1 MRVMLQ
7 GYLQGANF
15 GDILF
20 AHMFYDKCKS
30 LGFDVDFYQYKD
42 YGIGDFC
49 RKELGYTR
57 HNSYLRNYKADAL
70 ILISGGCLW
79 DDRNRKGETRKR
91 FYRYVLPA
99 RLYQM
104 MGKPV
109 YCLGV
114 GGGPVDS
121 RFLRYEIVKML
132 NNASVIQFRDEATCR
147 VFEEYDV
154 KNKITVTS
162 DTAHIITSKMLKPL
176 NEKSELDILSRGRKK
191 ILIHIP
197 DGKPEDIKLLENV
210 IPGVIRFLKK
220 HKEYLV
226 VLSNDNLREIW
237 PWELKEINRI
247 RLKFEEAGIERYDYK
262 YHDSW
267 QMCSLINE
275 MDCVVTSKLHVGVIG
290 VALGKSVVAFPV
302 SREKTVNY
310 YNHIGESERC
320 IHIDKVNEDIVY
332 SQLEKYHDLPVF
344 LSDRF
349 RIEAEKNL
357 SVIENL
363 LK

>member
-154 KNKITVTS
+154 KNKI
-162 DTAHIITSKMLKPL
+162 
-176 NEKSELDILSRGRKK
+176 N
-191 ILIHIP
+191 
-197 DGKPEDIKLLENV
+197 LEN
-210 IPGVIRFLKK
+210 INDQFNNER
-220 HKEYLV
+220 KEY
-226 VLSNDNLREIW
+226 I
-237 PWELKEINRI
+237 INI
-247 RLKFEEAGIERYDYK
+247 EHVKKFIETSVKFIISDLTILGIIK
-262 YHDSW
+262 
-267 QMCSLINE
+267 
-275 MDCVVTSKLHVGVIG
+275 K
-290 VALGKSVVAFPV
+290 
-302 SREKTVNY
+302 
-310 YNHIGESERC
+310 
-320 IHIDKVNEDIVY
+320 
-332 SQLEKYHDLPVF
+332 
-344 LSDRF
+344 
-349 RIEAEKNL
+349 
-357 SVIENL
+357 
-363 LK
+363 